1 MAIKNHL
8 QIEYLHPSKLKD
20 YRRQLRKLKK
30 QIEKTKRLVGIIGV
44 VIPIIIDKD
53 DTIVVGAH
61 LAEAARQL
69 SMDAVPVIRVSHL
82 NDEKIRI
89 LRIAYDRIAEE
100 AEWDKE
106 ALAAEFAELQVLT
119 PDLTITGFEV
129 EEINITL
136 DLLSGGNPNDIVPEV
151 SEGPA
156 VTQLGDIY
164 VMGEHKLF
172 CGNALEDDS
181 YRALLGAEKAQ
192 MCFTDAPYNVK
203 IDGHV
208 GNSGKTKHREFAMAS
223 GELSDEGFG
232 HFLDAGHE
240 KIAARLQDG
249 GICFSCMDWR
259 HMNEMLHAG
268 KSANMRLINMCVW
281 AKDNGGMGSLYRSQY
296 ELVFVFKNGTAKHIN
311 NVQLGSNGR
320 YRTNLWQYPGVNS
333 FGGGRMDELKMHPTV
348 KPVDMVADAIKDCSK
363 RDGIILDPFGG
374 SGTTLIAAEQ
384 TGRKARLIE
393 LDPLYCDVIIRRW
406 QELTGKDAIHAVTGK
421 TFNETMA
428 LQGGSN
434 NE

>member
-1 MAIKNHL
+1 
-8 QIEYLHPSKLKD
+8 
-20 YRRQLRKLKK
+20 
-30 QIEKTKRLVGIIGV
+30 
-44 VIPIIIDKD
+44 
-53 DTIVVGAH
+53 
-61 LAEAARQL
+61 
-69 SMDAVPVIRVSHL
+69 MDAVPVIRVSHL

-164 VMGEHKLF
+164 VMDGHKLF
-172 CGNALEDDS
+172 CGDALEDDS
-181 YRALLGAEKAQ
+181 YRALLSAERAQ
-192 MCFTDAPYNVK
+192 MVFTDQPYNVP
-203 IDGHV
+203 ITGHA
-208 GNSGKTKHREFAMAS
+208 GNSGNTKHREFVKAS
-223 GELSDEGFG
+223 GEMGTVEFEQFTGCAHQL
-232 HFLDAGHE
+232 
-240 KIAARLQDG
+240 IAAYCQDG
-249 GICFSCMDWR
+249 AIIFSCMDWR
-259 HMNEMLHAG
+259 HTPEMHAAAQVA
-268 KSANMRLINMCVW
+268 KLELNNICVW
-281 AKDNGGMGSLYRSQY
+281 VKDNGGMGSLYRSRH
-296 ELVFVFKNGTAKHIN
+296 EFVFVFKKGKAKHIN

-320 YRTNLWQYPGVNS
+320 YRTNVWEYPGVNS

-384 TGRKARLIE
+384 TGRKARLME

-421 TFNETMA
+421 TFNETVA
-428 LQGGSN
+428 LQEGSN
-434 NE
+434 ND